1 MYAGLALWS
10 VASVTQL
17 LSLGGIAVDINL
29 MVWGYG
35 LGLAGSAIAMIVGMI
50 QFYARF
56 NAYDLYYDTT
66 KTSTVRNAALAV
78 YNSVK
83 NEELEMAAFG
93 ALVGL
98 ELLSQYRN
106 WMSAQWKLL
115 PEETRK
121 EWEKQ
126 MKGDQMEMKDAML
139 ALIGF

>member
-1 MYAGLALWS
+1 M
-10 VASVTQL
+10 
-17 LSLGGIAVDINL
+17 
-29 MVWGYG
+29 
-35 LGLAGSAIAMIVGMI
+35 
-50 QFYARF
+50 
-56 NAYDLYYDTT
+56 
-66 KTSTVRNAALAV
+66 

-83 NEELEMAAFG
+83 NEEIEMAAFG

-121 EWEKQ
+121 EWQKQ
-126 MKGDQMEMKDAML
+126 MKGDHDHEHEMEMKDAML